1 MLRHRPRPDL
11 GGSARD
17 GTSSPTAGK
26 RWARRVRALTTPFW
40 RDRRLG
46 TGAAAAVAGSYG
58 LTAAWWTPRG
68 PIGTVE
74 ALAAIGLGVV
84 VGALGGLAMRSR
96 WAMLLTPVVF
106 VGLLEVARAGVR
118 GPTVDGIHLGG
129 EFGLIAF
136 VLGRGLHG
144 VLTLVPMLLGAALGA
159 AAARRLGG
167 TAQRPH
173 GWART
178 GPWVRRSLTAMVT
191 VGLLGLTLG
200 IARPATTPQILAADG
215 TPLSGSVAELTQVP
229 IGGHDL
235 ALMIRGDSVSNPV
248 LLFLAGGPGG
258 SELGAMRRH
267 GQPLEHGFVVATF
280 DQRGTGKSYG
290 ALEPTSTLTLQTAI
304 ADTIG
309 VTDYLRDRFRQDKI
323 YLVGNSWGSL
333 LGVLAAKAHP
343 EMFRAFIG
351 SGQMVDPLATD
362 LIYYQDTLAWARR
375 TGNAAVTAKVTA
387 SGPPPYTDMLDYEAI
402 LTHETDVY
410 PYDDSREAES
420 TGGFSTNIFVREYS
434 LMEQLQTFPAFMD
447 VFTVLYPQL
456 QNLDFRSQVTS
467 LDVPVYLVQGGH
479 ETRARALPA
488 TEWFTALDAPKKSL
502 VVFETSGHRAMF
514 QQPER
519 FARYLTDTVLPQT
532 LPTR

>member
-11 GGSARD
+11 GGSSRD
-17 GTSSPTAGK
+17 EATTPTAGT
-26 RWARRVRALTTPFW
+26 RWGRRGRTLVASLR

-46 TGAAAAVAGSYG
+46 AGVTAAIAAGYG

-74 ALAAIGLGVV
+74 ALAAIG
-84 VGALGGLAMRSR
+84 VGLLVGTLAGLALRSR
-96 WAMLLTPVVF
+96 WAMLLAPAVF
-106 VGLLEVARAGVR
+106 VGVLEVARAGLA

-129 EFGLIAF
+129 EFGPIAF

-144 VLTLVPMLLGAALGA
+144 VLTLIPMLLGAALGA
-159 AAARRLGG
+159 AAARRLSC
-167 TAQRPH
+167 TAKRPH

-178 GPWVRRSLTAMVT
+178 GPWMRRTLTAVVT
-191 VGLLGLTLG
+191 VGLLVLTFG
-200 IARPATTPQILAADG
+200 IARPASTAPILAADG
-215 TPLSGSVAELTQVP
+215 TRLVGSVAELTRVP
-229 IGGHDL
+229 IGGHSL
-235 ALMIRGDSVSNPV
+235 AMMIRSDSVTNPV

-267 GQPLEHGFVVATF
+267 GQALEQTFVVATF
-280 DQRGTGKSYG
+280 DQRGTGKSYD
-290 ALEPTSTLTLQTAI
+290 ALEPTSTLTLQQAVD
-304 ADTIG
+304 DTIE
-309 VTDYLRDRFRQDKI
+309 VTNYLRGRFHQDKI

-343 EMFRAFIG
+343 ELFRAFIG
-351 SGQMVDPLATD
+351 SGQMVDPLETD

-375 TGNAAVTAKVTA
+375 TGNAAVTTKVTA
-387 SGPPPYTDMLDYEAI
+387 SGPPPYTNMLDYEAI

-434 LMEQLQTFPAFMD
+434 LMEQLQLFPAFMD

-456 QNLDFRSQVTS
+456 QAIDFRTQVTS

-479 ETRARALPA
+479 ETRARSLPA

-502 VVFETSGHRAMF
+502 IIFEGSGHRALF

-532 LPTR
+532 RPTT